1 MVHSDF
7 TVTNLQPLSEQ
18 SGGEGANLK
27 LPMSKSTKIL
37 LVTILP
43 LVFLAAAIL
52 YYSSAVFLQ
61 LFIAFALAYIM
72 NPAVELL
79 ERRGIKRLYGII
91 LVFCLTVV
99 ISCGFMAFFV
109 VSIADE
115 LSNMQLNL
123 PAYAQH
129 LYEITPESIK
139 GYLGV
144 ETSDRLVLRLNE
156 LLQQARNA
164 APDLLKPML
173 NLLQKALNSTVAVLL
188 ALLGYLI
195 IPVYLFYLLFD
206 LPQLKTFIESYIP
219 ERYRQTYNSKLA
231 EVNTVLSGFIR
242 GQLSVCAIL
251 ALLYSAG
258 LYFIGIDLAIVIGTL
273 AGATF
278 IIPYVGTIIGICL
291 SVVMALLKF
300 NDILHPLLCL
310 GWFGLV
316 QLLEGAVIT
325 PKIVGDTVG
334 LHPLVAIVALLIGG
348 QLFGITGMLLAVPVT
363 AVLQVFLRS
372 LADYYRSSEFYREG

>member
-1 MVHSDF
+1 
-7 TVTNLQPLSEQ
+7 
-18 SGGEGANLK
+18 
-27 LPMSKSTKIL
+27 MSKSTKIL
-37 LVTILP
+37 LVAALLLAIT
-43 LVFLAAAIL
+43 AAALL

-61 LFIAFALAYIM
+61 LFIAFALAYVL

-79 ERRGIKRLYGII
+79 ERKGVKRLYGIVI
-91 LVFCLTVV
+91 VFCLAVLTGGTFAV
-99 ISCGFMAFFV
+99 FLV
-109 VSIADE
+109 VSIAGE
-115 LSNMQLNL
+115 FSNMQLNL

-129 LYEITPESIK
+129 LYEISPDSIK

-144 ETSDRLVLRLNE
+144 ETPDRLALRLTE
-156 LLQQARNA
+156 LIQQVRSA
-164 APDLLKPML
+164 APDLLKPL
-173 NLLQKALNSTVAVLL
+173 LAFLQKTLSSTVGVLL

-206 LPQLKTFIESYIP
+206 LPQLKAFIESYIP
-219 ERYRQTYNSKLA
+219 DRFLPAYTKKLS
-231 EVNTVLSGFIR
+231 EVDTVLSGFIR

-258 LYFIGIDLAIVIGTL
+258 LYVIGIDLAIAIGTL
-273 AGATF
+273 AGTTF
-278 IIPYVGTIIGICL
+278 IIPYVGTIIGIVL

-300 NDILHPLLCL
+300 NDILHPLLCI

-316 QLLEGAVIT
+316 QAFEGTIIT

-348 QLFGITGMLLAVPVT
+348 QLFGIVGMLLAVPVT

-372 LADYYRSSEFYREG
+372 LGEYYRNSEFYREGG